1 MKRNGWGISMIIKPV
16 NSNSDVVL
24 VAAEQSR
31 AEQSFG
37 VAFITAAT
45 AAASF

>member
-24 VAAEQSR
+24 VAAEQSKALVSLLSQQLLLRR
-31 AEQSFG
+31 ASECD
-37 VAFITAAT
+37 
-45 AAASF
+45 